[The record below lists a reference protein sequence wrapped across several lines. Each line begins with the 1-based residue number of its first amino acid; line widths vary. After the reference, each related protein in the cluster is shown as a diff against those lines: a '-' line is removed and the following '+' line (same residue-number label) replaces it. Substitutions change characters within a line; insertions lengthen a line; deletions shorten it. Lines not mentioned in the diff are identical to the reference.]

1 MKLWEKVLISLA
13 LGIHVFPWQ
22 LLSSSSNVLTSV
34 HRRLGTI
41 WLLPVSAIVLKHIPL
56 LSFGMGSDF
65 IALHRS
71 REWHSA
77 EGTLSWST
85 ITKQEKSGPHLP
97 KAKESEVI
105 SGCLLYVLEIPD
117 AKSWPQ
123 LRVCW
128 NETEWSRA
136 SVVLGIPGTP
146 DEPCLR

>member
-1 MKLWEKVLISLA
+1 MIV
-13 LGIHVFPWQ
+13 VF
-22 LLSSSSNVLTSV
+22 LMLV
-34 HRRLGTI
+34 GTI
-41 WLLPVSAIVLKHIPL
+41 
-56 LSFGMGSDF
+56 
-65 IALHRS
+65 
-71 REWHSA
+71 
-77 EGTLSWST
+77 TL
-85 ITKQEKSGPHLP
+85 Q
-97 KAKESEVI
+97 AKESEVI